1 MAYTCSSSGPER
13 SQYAARASL
22 ALVLLTLCAT
32 LGVTGC
38 FQRRADG
45 TRGTDTVAASTIT
58 RPVDTVLRVDTVLVR
73 DTLSA
78 LGDTTG
84 ATMTPAPT
92 APSTG
97 TMVPIPGPVGTVNPP
112 PVTPEAMAGL
122 AARHIV
128 VPIAGIPAAKLPDT
142 FNETRGGTR
151 RHEALDIL
159 APRNTPV
166 HSVDEGSVI
175 KLFTSKAGGV
185 TIYAADP
192 TGHYIYYYA
201 HLDHYAPGLHEGQP
215 LHRGDVIGY
224 VGSTGDASADAPHLH
239 FAIALSNNVKEWW
252 KGTAVDPTPVLQASA
267 AAAGR

>member
-1 MAYTCSSSGPER
+1 MLFGMLGAM
-13 SQYAARASL
+13 
-22 ALVLLTLCAT
+22 

-45 TRGTDTVAASTIT
+45 TRGTDTVTATAT

-78 LGDTTG
+78 LGDTIAAAG
-84 ATMTPAPT
+84 TPAA

-97 TMVPIPGPVGTVNPP
+97 ATVPLPGPVAAVNPP

-122 AARHIV
+122 AARHII

-142 FNETRGGTR
+142 FNETRDGTR
-151 RHEALDIL
+151 KHEALDIM

-166 HSVDEGSVI
+166 RSTDDGSII
-175 KLFTSKAGGV
+175 KLFTSKAGGL

-201 HLDHYAPGLHEGQP
+201 HLDHYAPGVHEGQP

-267 AAAGR
+267 GTSAR